1 MRALSL
7 VLLLAPLLALGSP
20 HALAQPAVAA
30 PRTGQVFISN
40 ERSSQ
45 IFVLDHDDA
54 VIGSFSSCA
63 RPRGLHFTQDHQQ
76 LIVACGGDN
85 TIAFYDVA
93 TRKLMRRFR
102 DVPDPETFD
111 LAPNGR
117 DLYVSNEDSAE
128 ATVINIQTG
137 EVTGHF
143 PTGEEPEGVLVT
155 PDGRYAFVAS
165 EAGNLVHVIDIA
177 AQKVIR
183 DIFVSERPRRFALTP
198 DGKSLWVSCEIA
210 GVVDVID
217 VATLTRTKSLT
228 FAPRGMTHDEVT
240 PVDIA
245 MNRAGTRA
253 WVALGRANNV
263 AVVDIASMEVIDYIL
278 VGRRPWGLRLSAD
291 EKKLYVANG
300 LSDDVAIIDVA
311 RGKVTKAI
319 PVGVIPYAIAID
331 E

>member
-1 MRALSL
+1 MRALIFAGL
-7 VLLLAPLLALGSP
+7 LLLAAT
-20 HALAQPAVAA
+20 PARAE
-30 PRTGQVFISN
+30 RSGLVFVSN

-45 IFVLDHDDA
+45 IFVLDRND
-54 VIGSFSSCA
+54 VVVGSFASCA
-63 RPRGLHFTQDHQQ
+63 RPRGLHFTKDHTQ

-85 TIAFYDVA
+85 TIAMYDVA
-93 TRKLMRRFR
+93 TRKLVRRFR

-117 DLYVSNEDSAE
+117 DLYISNEDSAE
-128 ATVINIQTG
+128 ATVLNLETG

-143 PTGEEPEGVLVT
+143 PTGEEPEGVLIT
-155 PDGRYAFVAS
+155 PDGKFAFVAS

-177 AQKVIR
+177 AQVVKK

-217 VATLTRTKSLT
+217 VASLTRTGSLS
-228 FAPRGMTHDEVT
+228 FAPRGMTRDEVT

-263 AVVDIASMEVIDYIL
+263 AVIDVQRLEVIDYIL
-278 VGRRPWGLRLSAD
+278 VGRRPWGLRLSGD
-291 EKKLYVANG
+291 ETKLYVANG
-300 LSDDVAIIDVA
+300 LSDDIAIVDVA
-311 RGKVTKAI
+311 RGKVVKAI
-319 PVGVIPYAIAID
+319 PVGIIPYAIVID

>member
-1 MRALSL
+1 MRTLIFA
-7 VLLLAPLLALGSP
+7 V
-20 HALAQPAVAA
+20 ALASLTLPATAQQAA
-30 PRTGQVFISN
+30 TPRTGMVFVSN

-45 IFVLDHDDA
+45 IFVIDRNDT
-54 VIGSFSSCA
+54 VVGSFKSCA
-63 RPRGLHFTQDHQQ
+63 RPRGMHFTSDHTQ

-85 TIAFYDVA
+85 TIAVYDVA
-93 TRKLMRRFR
+93 TQKLVRRYR
-102 DVPDPETFD
+102 DIPDPETFD

-117 DLYVSNEDSAE
+117 DLYVSNEDSSE
-128 ATVINIQTG
+128 ATVLNLQTG

-155 PDGRYAFVAS
+155 PDGRLAFVAS

-177 AQKVIR
+177 SQKIIK

-210 GVVDVID
+210 GVVDIID
-217 VATLTRTKSLT
+217 LATLKRAKTLS
-228 FAPRGMTHDEVT
+228 FAPRGLTRDEVT

-245 MNRAGTRA
+245 MNHAGTRA
-253 WVALGRANNV
+253 WVALGRANNI
-263 AVVDIASMEVIDYIL
+263 AVVDMASLQVIDYIL

-291 EKKLYVANG
+291 DSKLYVANG
-300 LSDDVAIIDVA
+300 LSDDIAIVDTVH
-311 RGKVTKAI
+311 GKVVKTV
-319 PVGVIPYAIAID
+319 PVGVIPYGIVID